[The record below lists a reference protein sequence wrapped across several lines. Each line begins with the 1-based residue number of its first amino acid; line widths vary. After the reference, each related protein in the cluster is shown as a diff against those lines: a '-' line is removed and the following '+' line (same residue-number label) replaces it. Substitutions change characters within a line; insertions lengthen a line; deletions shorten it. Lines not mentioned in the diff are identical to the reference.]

1 MNDIN
6 EKLSALYDGELSK
19 DEIDDLLDI
28 IKKDSPLQKKLSM
41 YSLIGLATSKDETN
55 IVSIESKKNKTKNF
69 FSNIWLSNT
78 LTAAAS
84 ILLTL
89 TIVNNIDFSR
99 MNISTDS
106 TNQISSAINSKEAK
120 ETALKSEEYLADYIM
135 KVINEPNFMN
145 SNQSLDLQNVGFSNN
160 LENGYLYSKGN
171 ENFKL
176 RIEKN
181 NFGLKKVRYWKHGN
195 KIIYLVPLSDGR
207 AVTLYGNI
215 SISTALAIAQSIT
228 K

>member
-19 DEIDDLLDI
+19 EEIDDLLDI
-28 IKKDSPLQKKLSM
+28 INKDSTLQKKLSM
-41 YSLIGLATSKDETN
+41 YSLIGLATSKAETN

-69 FSNIWLSNT
+69 LSNIWLSNT

-99 MNISTDS
+99 MNISIDS

-145 SNQSLDLQNVGFSNN
+145 SNRSLDLQNVGFSNN

>member
-28 IKKDSPLQKKLSM
+28 IKKDSSLQKKLSM

-99 MNISTDS
+99 MNISIDS

-215 SISTALAIAQSIT
+215 PISTALAIAQSIT

>member
-19 DEIDDLLDI
+19 EEIDDFLDI
-28 IKKDSPLQKKLSM
+28 INKDSTLQKKLSM

-69 FSNIWLSNT
+69 LSNIWLSNT

-99 MNISTDS
+99 MNISIDS

-145 SNQSLDLQNVGFSNN
+145 SNRSLDLQNVGFSNN

-181 NFGLKKVRYWKHGN
+181 NFGLKKVRYWKYGN

>member
-145 SNQSLDLQNVGFSNN
+145 SNQSVDLQNVGFSNN

-215 SISTALAIAQSIT
+215 PISTALAIAQSIT

>member
-28 IKKDSPLQKKLSM
+28 IKKDSSLQKKLSM

-99 MNISTDS
+99 MNISIDS

>member
-19 DEIDDLLDI
+19 EEIDDLLDI
-28 IKKDSPLQKKLSM
+28 IKKDSSLQKKLSM

-99 MNISTDS
+99 MNISIDS

-215 SISTALAIAQSIT
+215 PISTALAIAQSIT

>member
-19 DEIDDLLDI
+19 KEIDDLLDI
-28 IKKDSPLQKKLSM
+28 INKDSTLQKKLSM
-41 YSLIGLATSKDETN
+41 YSLIGLATSEDETN

-69 FSNIWLSNT
+69 LSNIWLSNT

-89 TIVNNIDFSR
+89 TIVNNTDFSR
-99 MNISTDS
+99 MNISIDS

-215 SISTALAIAQSIT
+215 PISTALAIAQSIT

>member
-19 DEIDDLLDI
+19 EEIDDLLDI
-28 IKKDSPLQKKLSM
+28 INKDSTLQKKLSM

-69 FSNIWLSNT
+69 LSNIWLSNT

-99 MNISTDS
+99 MNISIDS

-215 SISTALAIAQSIT
+215 PISTALAIAQSIT